1 VFPSAAED
9 ERVVDDLRALDR
21 ELRHDAVFVFDLDRQ
36 FVMRQHIARMIEDCG
51 QFTGVESMIEI
62 VMHPGLQQASLQ
74 GAPSATA
81 VDEALQ
87 NVPYLRDV
95 KVGGDQAA
103 VWQQKAQGLVCMGTE
118 L

>member
-1 VFPSAAED
+1 
-9 ERVVDDLRALDR
+9 
-21 ELRHDAVFVFDLDRQ
+21 
-36 FVMRQHIARMIEDCG
+36 
-51 QFTGVESMIEI
+51 
-62 VMHPGLQQASLQ
+62 LQQASLQ